1 MFSTLKQYASWY
13 SIKLLVFDSMFTLIY
28 YVNLAWTF
36 LVTLFTS
43 NLESS
48 VLFVKDNHIIDTS
61 EDAEFLVKIYTNNQK
76 TLIKVSNDINCE
88 NYEKC
93 EKCEEL
99 ECCNYNFILVLLKLS
114 TNDDENYNIDITSIL
129 KNNKISYYVS
139 NAILFDK
146 SYYDWLSIRHLNNKL
161 GLGNTINIQGV
172 DIIDQYAEHISIT
185 NKQFIKLNKND
196 YSICD
201 YK

>member
-88 NYEKC
+88 NYENY

-114 TNDDENYNIDITSIL
+114 TKDDENYNIDITSIL

-146 SYYDWLSIRHLNNKL
+146 SFYDWLSIRHLNNKL

>member
-13 SIKLLVFDSMFTLIY
+13 SIKLLVLDSMFTLIY

-76 TLIKVSNDINCE
+76 TLIKVINDINCE
-88 NYEKC
+88 NYENY
-93 EKCEEL
+93 EKCKEL

-114 TNDDENYNIDITSIL
+114 TKDDENYNIDITSIL

-146 SYYDWLSIRHLNNKL
+146 SFYDWLSIRHLNNKL
-161 GLGNTINIQGV
+161 VLGNTINIQGV

-185 NKQFIKLNKND
+185 NKQFIKLNKNE

-201 YK
+201 HK

>member
-13 SIKLLVFDSMFTLIY
+13 SIKCFVLESMFILIY
-28 YVNLAWTF
+28 YANLVWTYFVNLF
-36 LVTLFTS
+36 NS

-48 VLFVKDNHIIDTS
+48 VIFVKDNHIIDTG
-61 EDAEFLVKIYTNNQK
+61 EYADFLVKMYTNNNK
-76 TLIKVSNDINCE
+76 TLIKVSNDIN
-88 NYEKC
+88 
-93 EKCEEL
+93 CEEL

-146 SYYDWLSIRHLNNKL
+146 SFYDWLSISHLNNKL

-185 NKQFIKLNKND
+185 NKQFIKLNKNE
-196 YSICD
+196 YSICC

>member
-114 TNDDENYNIDITSIL
+114 TKDDENYNIDITSIL

>member
-1 MFSTLKQYASWY
+1 MFSTFKDYVSWY

-61 EDAEFLVKIYTNNQK
+61 EDAEFLVKMYTNNQK

-114 TNDDENYNIDITSIL
+114 RKDDENYNIDITSIL

-146 SYYDWLSIRHLNNKL
+146 SFYDWLSIRHLNNKL
-161 GLGNTINIQGV
+161 GLENTINIQGV

>member
-13 SIKLLVFDSMFTLIY
+13 SIKLLVIDSMFTLIY

-93 EKCEEL
+93 EEL

-146 SYYDWLSIRHLNNKL
+146 SFYDWLSIRHLNNKL

-185 NKQFIKLNKND
+185 NKQFIKLNKNE

-201 YK
+201 HK